1 MKTLLSIL
9 SVAVLLNCSAAME
22 TLQSEQG
29 KAAISSLKEKAGDK
43 EMQDKLKAA
52 LTGGKDKKKKGIDP
66 ALLNQAGIQTPPS
79 VTPAAPA
86 TTPAPQQ

>member
-43 EMQDKLKAA
+43 DMQDKLKAA
-52 LTGGKDKKKKGIDP
+52 LTGGKDKKK
-66 ALLNQAGIQTPPS
+66 
-79 VTPAAPA
+79 
-86 TTPAPQQ
+86 